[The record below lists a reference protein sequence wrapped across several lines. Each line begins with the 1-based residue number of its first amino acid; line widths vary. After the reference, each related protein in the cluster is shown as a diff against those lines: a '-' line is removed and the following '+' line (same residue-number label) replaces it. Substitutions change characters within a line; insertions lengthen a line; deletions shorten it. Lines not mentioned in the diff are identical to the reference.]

1 MLHYNKIT
9 HFEGIDKPEGQDCI
23 GTESLKSR
31 QCYRCLYYFYITENF
46 KYETHFC
53 DHCHRSVLREKASKS
68 VIFRITNTKRDI
80 FRTVSEY
87 EHYEIVNLI
96 ETSFLNEITGVFYK
110 GLNGF
115 E

>member
-68 VIFRITNTKRDI
+68 VIFRITNTKRGI